1 MSTLRA
7 NTVSNSAGT
16 GSPAITGGELSRA
29 RFNLNG
35 TGTIAE
41 RQSFNIASYVDNGTG
56 DYTANLTTAFPNANY
71 VFTGLVGNRTSEG
84 GGFDLIGSNGLRGI
98 DLTAT
103 GGTPTTSQIRI
114 TTKGGAAED
123 ASRALLMFVG
133 DRP

>member
-7 NTVSNSAGT
+7 NTLSNSAGT

-41 RQSFNIASYVDNGTG
+41 RGSFNIASYVDNGAG
-56 DYTANLTTAFPNANY
+56 DYTGNFSTAFPNANY
-71 VFTGLVGNRTSEG
+71 TFSNTTG
-84 GGFDLIGSNGLRGI
+84 GGGQQLVPRFL
-98 DLTAT
+98 T
-103 GGTPTTSQIRI
+103 GGGSSQTTSAIRCNMGI
-114 TTKGGAAED
+114 IADFVGGSTSTD
-123 ASRALLMFVG
+123 GTHFQMALFG